1 MERIVFQ
8 KLVEWKDSATR
19 KPLVLN
25 GARQVGKTWLLEQ
38 LGKQYFKKVAYLV
51 CRKNQTLK
59 DVFSLDFDTDRI
71 LRALRA
77 LSGVDITPGDTLI
90 VLDEVQDIP
99 EAIESLKYFCEEAP
113 EYHIAVAGSLL
124 GISLHRDISYPV
136 GKIDEINVYP
146 LNFDEFLLAKGE
158 TEAYKL
164 LKDKDF
170 HTTNLIHE
178 KYTDLLRQYYYVGG
192 MPEAV
197 KVYIETDGLQ
207 AVRNIQ
213 KAILNGYE
221 RDFSKHAP
229 KDQIAR
235 IRLVWQTLPSQ
246 LFKENKKF
254 IYGSIKHGA
263 RAKDFEIAIQ
273 WLVDAGLVYKVP
285 LCKEVKLPLKVYED
299 PSSTPLKISTDA
311 VKLPLKVYED
321 PSAFKLFTL
330 DLGLLGAMVGTEA
343 SQVLV
348 KNDIFSEYKGGMT
361 EQFIL
366 EEMKSHGEENIFY
379 HKTDDGTRLEID
391 FLIQRNGKLLPIEV
405 KAEGNVRANSL
416 SNLLKQTP
424 ELHAIRYSM
433 KPYIE
438 QPQMTCYPLYAIQ

>member
-1 MERIVFQ
+1 MLKSVSLLTKHLLKNVTLHIEKIVFQ
-8 KLVEWKDSATR
+8 KLIEWKDSTNR
-19 KPLVLN
+19 KPLILN

-38 LGKQYFKKVAYLV
+38 LGDKHFAKVAYLV
-51 CRKNQTLK
+51 CRKNQALK
-59 DVFSLDFDTDRI
+59 DVFSQDFDTDRI

-99 EAIESLKYFCEEAP
+99 EAIESLKYFCEDAP

-124 GISLHRDISYPV
+124 GISLHKDVSYPV
-136 GKIDEINVYP
+136 GKVDEIHVYP
-146 LNFDEFLLAKGE
+146 LNFAEFLLAKGE
-158 TEAYKL
+158 IEAYKL
-164 LKDKDF
+164 LNDKDF
-170 HTTNLIHE
+170 RTTNLIHE
-178 KYTDLLRQYYYVGG
+178 KYVDLLRQYYYVGG

-197 KVYIETDGLQ
+197 KVFIETDGLQ
-207 AVRNIQ
+207 AVRNVQ
-213 KAILNGYE
+213 KSILNGYE
-221 RDFSKHAP
+221 KDFSKHAP
-229 KDQIAR
+229 KDQVAR

-254 IYGSIKHGA
+254 IYGSFKPGA

-285 LCKEVKLPLKVYED
+285 LCKEL
-299 PSSTPLKISTDA
+299 
-311 VKLPLKVYED
+311 KLPLKVYED

-343 SQVLV
+343 KQVLI

-361 EQFIL
+361 EQYVL
-366 EEMKSHGEENIFY
+366 EEMKSNGEENIFY
-379 HKTDDGTRLEID
+379 HKADDGTRLEID
-391 FLIQRNGKLLPIEV
+391 FMIQRDGKLLPIEV

-424 ELHAIRYSM
+424 ELHAFRYSM
-433 KPYIE
+433 KQYIE
-438 QPQMTCYPLYAIQ
+438 QEQMTCYPLYAIQ